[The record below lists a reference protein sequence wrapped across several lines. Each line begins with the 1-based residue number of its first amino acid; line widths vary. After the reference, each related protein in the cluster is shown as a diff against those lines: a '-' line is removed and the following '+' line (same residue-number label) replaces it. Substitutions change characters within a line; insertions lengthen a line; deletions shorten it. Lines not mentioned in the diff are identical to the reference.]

1 MAKSV
6 DVILLQ
12 IFVLSFALA
21 DPAEFRREH
30 ERRWNTPPKLTPES
44 VVKMSSRE
52 DPQTRFLS
60 LIPVTATL
68 SLNTGHNNA
77 HSVSLGAS
85 LDGISLSESNSYNHP
100 GGYGVDGSPVSV
112 SKSTSLSAGFSGIS
126 TAGAKAYSDGNNA
139 KTESHSHSF
148 GQATASAFGVV
159 ESGQAIT
166 GAASSVGSSQSSAA
180 SGINRERFF
189 SQYPNRPIW
198 SNVGPNNGHNDRRFD
213 RPTLIISQ
221 PHSGTRPSLNIDAH
235 DTSGREQRPRIHI
248 YKWQPNHRVFPR
260 PSLSIE
266 HQPYH
271 SWSDQT
277 RGSTGLQVAASAN
290 SFSSSSYGSSASDS
304 ASQINKNPLNFA
316 LSSTSSS
323 TSEHRAGNVNV
334 HAAGNGYVQESASSE
349 GRAFIRFPKDEQNPI
364 ILNIK
369 NRDSEEQSDVVSD
382 LADAIGELFDI
393 V

>member
-1 MAKSV
+1 
-6 DVILLQ
+6 
-12 IFVLSFALA
+12 
-21 DPAEFRREH
+21 EH

-198 SNVGPNNGHNDRRFD
+198 NRRFD

-290 SFSSSSYGSSASDS
+290 SFSSSSYGSSARSFNEHH
-304 ASQINKNPLNFA
+304 SQG
-316 LSSTSSS
+316 SS